1 MLFLMWRASC
11 YNEVFMEFEKW
22 LDKNNTAKHYSHF
35 DSKDITIKSALPEIT
50 NPNLIATHSFMPFIH
65 TQLIFNKYSQ
75 KGRKPKIRELYYSSH
90 YDRCIYQ
97 YYSYLINE
105 AYNKKVEDS
114 KISDVAIAYRNNLGK
129 SNVHFAK
136 EAFDFIKKTTNC
148 LIIVGDFEKFF
159 DTLEPQ
165 YLKKQLCSVLGY
177 DKLPI
182 DFYKVFKSLTSFSY
196 VNFSDLL
203 AYYKLADNPRNRTA
217 LNHKKLIM
225 PIQVLRKNKQLIK
238 TNKTGIGIPQGSAM
252 SAVLSNVYMLEF
264 DKMVKDYIRSVNGL
278 YLRYSDDSI
287 FIIPLSENPKTE
299 TITNY
304 HDKIRTFI
312 EKIPNL
318 ILQKEKTKI
327 YTYCNG
333 ELQNQDSLIN
343 GTTNSKNI
351 IDYLGFSFNGKLIS
365 VRDKTISKY
374 YYRAYKKADS
384 IAKRDGLSPKGNHIS
399 CRNLYKTYSVRG
411 AKVTKD
417 NKGNFIS
424 YIKRCTNIFGDS
436 ERVHLLLNTHLGK
449 LKKRAKKK
457 IKTEKRQ

>member
-1 MLFLMWRASC
+1 
-11 YNEVFMEFEKW
+11 MEFKKW
-22 LDKNNTAKHYSHF
+22 LEENNTAKYYSHF
-35 DSKDITIKSALPEIT
+35 DSKDITIKSVISEIR
-50 NPNLIATHSFMPFIH
+50 NPNAVASHSFMPFIH
-65 TQLIFNKYSQ
+65 TQLIFNKYSK
-75 KGRKPKIRELYYSSH
+75 KGRKTKIRELYYSSH

-105 AYNKKVEDS
+105 AYNKKVENYN
-114 KISDVAIAYRNNLGK
+114 INDVAIAYRNNLGK
-129 SNVHFAK
+129 SNIHFAK
-136 EAFDFIKKTTNC
+136 EAFDFIKNTTNC

-165 YLKKQLCSVLGY
+165 YLKSQLCSVLGY
-177 DKLPI
+177 NKLPV

-203 AYYKLADNPRNRTA
+203 AYYQLDDTPKNRKA

-225 PIQVLRKNKQLIK
+225 PIQVLRKNNELIK
-238 TNKTGIGIPQGSAM
+238 TNKNGIGIPQGSAM
-252 SAVLSNVYMLEF
+252 SAVLSNVYMIEF
-264 DKMVKDYIRSVNGL
+264 DKMVKNYIQSVNGL

-287 FIIPLSENPKTE
+287 FIIPLSETPKIE
-299 TITNY
+299 TITCY

-318 ILQKEKTKI
+318 VLQKEKTKI
-327 YTYCNG
+327 YTYSNG

-351 IDYLGFSFNGKLIS
+351 IDYLGFSFDGKLIS

-384 IAKRDGLSPKGNHIS
+384 IAKRNGLSPKGKPIS
-399 CRNLYKTYSVRG
+399 CKNLYKTYSIRG

-424 YIKRCTNIFGDS
+424 YIKRCSDVFDDS
-436 ERVHLLLNTHLGK
+436 DRVHLLLNTHLGK
-449 LKKRAKKK
+449 LKKRAN
-457 IKTEKRQ
+457 KTKKRQ